1 MHKTTTSKII
11 RLLACLLLYCTNLHA
26 QYGNEWIDFSKT
38 YWKFKV
44 GQEGICRI
52 TKTTLDTAGIPTS
65 SLGSD
70 FVLTRNGKEVAL
82 NVSTSGIMGSTDY
95 IEFWGNAN
103 DGILDKE
110 LYLAPNK
117 YANKFASL
125 FNDTAIYFLSIDKSK
140 THLRY
145 TAITSPIPT
154 TPPTALAYC
163 WTSSS
168 NNARSIFSKGKTNAP
183 VDPSSGSIQELYA
196 AQFDQGEGY
205 IFNWTNSAIPLNT
218 NINTPNFVA
227 AAVNVRLQTASIAQA
242 RDSVHKLKVYFN
254 GLLKNDV
261 VYEKSDI
268 IHLDISIPSTELNA
282 INTLQLSHRQTGLDD
297 NFGIPYWRIDYPR
310 NWNFNGYD
318 YYAFGIDASANA
330 QYIEINNFNHGGV
343 RPVLYDLSNQKY
355 YLGDISIAGKSR
367 FYVDPSLTA
376 SNMVLYAQSSSKIIY
391 PNYAGQ
397 RTFTNYSV
405 AANQGDYIIITHNNL
420 TKPYAGQNQIQA
432 YKEYRS
438 SAAGGKHTVVVA
450 DIEELYDQ
458 FAYGIYTHPLS
469 IKHFVDFG
477 INTWT
482 VFPNH
487 IFIIGKG
494 VSYDQYK
501 AFAASSAVGNF
512 EGIVPTYGNPG
523 SDIPYVTNTA
533 TWKMKTTI
541 GRLSAWNTKEVSDY
555 LNKVKAYE
563 AALIPQVFP
572 TPASEIWKKQVLHIA
587 GGDGNEPFLQSGT
600 LLPALNTSKLIIE
613 NKQSGAQVTTVAKST
628 KDYTAIIN
636 DKTIDSLIS
645 TGLSMITYYGHGSS
659 VALEYNIKEP
669 SEFNSL
675 PKTPVFS
682 AFGCNISSIYGKDTA
697 KSITERFISAPNS
710 GAIISMASNNYGYTN
725 IHSTYIPILYRKIAW
740 DNYGQTI
747 GAQFKAAHDSCTQYF
762 MQTPNVTSFSQTH
775 MESFLLQGDPGT
787 YTTLCSTKPDYY
799 VGAENV
805 SSIPA
810 NLTIALDSFQLQI
823 NAFNLGKAINDTVS
837 IKVDHINPAG
847 KMTTVQQYVII
858 GCKSAN
864 TNTIWMPI
872 NKTSDIGLN
881 KYRITI
887 DANNHYDEIAEAN
900 NEAVIDAFILSDNIV
915 PIYPYNFSIVYN
927 TDLTLKASTLNPFT
941 TSKKYRIEID
951 TTELF
956 NSPFKQQ
963 TLIESKGGVIKWK
976 PSISLQDSTVYYWRT
991 SIDSSTFVWSNSSF
1005 IYLKNGSSGWN
1016 QSHYY
1021 QYKYNTLD
1029 SLNYDNDRTFSYQ
1042 KMKLSLN
1049 VKNTIMELGAP
1060 YNYYFEADYNKVMKN
1075 GTDLQ
1080 RYDCYYSGTIQI
1092 MVFDSSS
1099 GNAWANPPGGK
1110 QGSNPGGCKF
1120 ARNVNCFSFNLNTA
1134 ASRNNARKFLDSIPN
1149 GNFILIKNCIN
1160 NLYWGNYFVNQWK
1173 ADTSLYGSGN
1183 SLYHSLRNLGFNQI
1197 DSFYKTRVFA
1207 VICKKG
1213 YTDYP
1218 IQQCFGK
1225 SINEVMD
1232 TTFYIPIS
1240 NVQGTM
1246 NSVVIGP
1253 ASNWKTLKWRST
1265 AKLDTL
1271 SVADSASVRITG
1283 IDVSNTENLLYEGPT
1298 RDTNLSFVNALTYPK
1313 IKLQWYNIDTL
1324 YHTAPQLD
1332 FWRVLYDPL
1341 PEAALNPS
1349 AYYNC
1354 TDSVSVGQLMQMS
1367 TAIETLNELPMD
1379 SMLVRYKI
1387 IDANGVGHI
1396 LANKKYRKL
1405 NGNDSLHANINFD
1418 PKAYPG
1424 KNYLFIE
1431 ANPDNN
1437 QAEQYHP
1444 NNLGYIPFTIKTD
1457 LYNPLLDV
1465 TFDGTHILDKDIVSP
1480 KPFIKVL
1487 LRDENKFLAL
1497 NDTNTLQLFLRYP
1510 SDAANVR
1517 RNIPFDGSIC
1527 RFLPAQLSAGKNEAF
1542 IEYKPSFNED
1552 GLYQLY
1558 VKGKDITGNAAG
1570 NGTEYA
1576 ISFEVVNKSSITN
1589 LLNYPNPFST
1599 ATAFVFTLTGNQVP
1613 SQFKIQI
1620 LSVSGKVVREI
1631 TKQELG
1637 PIHIGRNITEYKWD
1651 GKDQY
1656 GQLLGNGVYLYR
1668 VITSINGEDVEH
1680 RNSGADKFFKNGYSK
1695 MYIMR

>member
-1 MHKTTTSKII
+1 M
-11 RLLACLLLYCTNLHA
+11 LLCGMQLQA

-44 GQEGICRI
+44 GQESICRI
-52 TKTTLDTAGIPTS
+52 PKATLDAAGIPTS

-70 FVLTRNGKEVAL
+70 FVLFRQGQEVPL
-82 NVSTSGIMGSTDY
+82 YVSNTGSLGSTDY
-95 IEFWGNAN
+95 IEFWGTIN
-103 DGILDKE
+103 DGKLDKE
-110 LYLAPNK
+110 LYLGPDK
-117 YANKFASL
+117 YANEFASL
-125 FNDTAIYFLSIDKSK
+125 FTDTAIYFLSIDNSK
-140 THLRY
+140 AHLRFNP
-145 TAITSPIPT
+145 ITTPIPT
-154 TPPTALAYC
+154 IPPTALSYC
-163 WTSSS
+163 WNTVS
-168 NNARSIFSKGKTNAP
+168 NNAHAFFSKGKTNAP
-183 VDPSSGSIQELYA
+183 VDPSSSSIQELYA
-196 AQFDQGEGY
+196 SQFDQGEGY
-205 IFNWTNSAIPLNT
+205 IFNWTNSAVPLNT
-218 NINTPNFVA
+218 TINTPNVVTTIA
-227 AAVNVRLQTASIAQA
+227 NARLQTASIAQA
-242 RDSVHKLKVYFN
+242 RDSMHKLKVFFN

-261 VYEKSDI
+261 VYEKSDVV
-268 IHLDISIPSTELNA
+268 HFDINIPSTELSLSN
-282 INTLQLSHRQTGLDD
+282 ILKLSHSGSGLDD

-310 NWNFNGYD
+310 DWNFNGYD
-318 YYAFGIDASANA
+318 YFKFRIDANTNA
-330 QYIEINNFNHGGV
+330 QYIEIKNFNHGGI
-343 RPVLYDLSNQKY
+343 RPKLYDLTNRKY
-355 YLGDISIAGKSR
+355 YVGDISIVGKTR
-367 FYVDPSLTA
+367 FYIDPSLTA
-376 SNMVLYAQSSSKIIY
+376 TDMVLYATSSSKINY
-391 PNYAGQ
+391 PNYIGQ
-397 RTFTNYSV
+397 RMFTNYSTV
-405 AANQGDYIIITHNNL
+405 ANQGDYIIITHKNL
-420 TKPYAGQNQIQA
+420 MTPYAGQNQIQA
-432 YKEYRS
+432 YKDYRG
-438 SAAGGKHTVVVA
+438 SAAGGNHTVVVA

-458 FAYGIYTHPLS
+458 FAYGIITHPLS
-469 IKHFVDFG
+469 IKHFIDFG
-477 INTWT
+477 LNNWS
-482 VFPNH
+482 VFPNQ

-494 VSYDQYK
+494 VTYNQYNT
-501 AFAASSAVGNF
+501 FTASSAVGNF
-512 EGIVPTYGNPG
+512 EGIVPTYGAPG
-523 SDIPYVTNTA
+523 SDIPFVTNSA

-541 GRLSAWNTKEVSDY
+541 GRLSAWNRKEISDY

-563 AALIPQVFP
+563 AALLPQVLP
-572 TPASEIWKKQVLHIA
+572 TAASEMWKKQVLHIA

-600 LLPALNTSKLIIE
+600 LIPALNTGKMIIE
-613 NKQSGAQVTTVAKST
+613 NKQSGAQVTTIAKST

-645 TGLSMITYYGHGSS
+645 TGVSMITYYGHGSS

-669 SEFNSL
+669 TAFNSL
-675 PKTPVFS
+675 PKIPVFS

-697 KSITERFISAPNS
+697 KSITERFIAATNS
-710 GAIISMASNNYGYTN
+710 GSIISMASNNYGYTN
-725 IHSTYIPILYRKIAW
+725 IHSTYIPILYKKIAW

-787 YTTLCSTKPDYY
+787 YSTFISTKPDYY
-799 VGAENV
+799 VGAENI
-805 SSIPA
+805 SSIPS
-810 NLTIALDSFQLQI
+810 NLTIALDSFQFQI
-823 NAFNLGKAINDTVS
+823 KSFNLGKAINDTIT
-837 IKVDHINPAG
+837 IKIDHINPAG
-847 KMTTVQQYVII
+847 KTTTLKTYNII
-858 GCKSAN
+858 GCKSGN
-864 TNTIWMPI
+864 SNTIWIPI

-887 DANNHYDEIAEAN
+887 DANNRYDEISEAN
-900 NEAVIDAFILSDNIV
+900 NEALIDAFILSDNIV

-963 TLIESKGGVIKWK
+963 TVIDSKGGIIKWS

-991 SIDSSTFVWSNSSF
+991 SIDSSTFVWANSSF
-1005 IYLKNGSSGWN
+1005 IYLKNGSAGWN

-1029 SLNYDNDRTFSYQ
+1029 SLNYDNYRTFRYE
-1042 KMKLSLN
+1042 KTKVSLN
-1049 VKNTIMELGAP
+1049 VKNTIMELRAP

-1080 RYDCYYSGTIQI
+1080 RYDCEYSGTIQI

-1134 ASRNNARKFLDSIPN
+1134 ESRNNARKFLDSIPN

-1183 SLYHSLRNLGFNQI
+1183 SLYHSLLHLGFNQI
-1197 DSFYKTRVFA
+1197 DSFYQTRVFA
-1207 VICKKG
+1207 MICKKG

-1225 SINEVMD
+1225 SLNEVMD

-1240 NVQGTM
+1240 DVQGTM

-1253 ASNWKTLKWRST
+1253 ANNWKNLKWRSI
-1265 AKLDTL
+1265 AKLDTASL
-1271 SVADSASVRITG
+1271 ADSASVRITG
-1283 IDVSNTENLLYEGPT
+1283 IDFSNGENLLYDGPT
-1298 RDTNLSFVNALTYPK
+1298 RDTNLSFINARTYPK
-1313 IKLQWYNIDTL
+1313 IKLQWYNIDTI

-1332 FWRVLYDPL
+1332 YWRVLYDPL
-1341 PEAALNPS
+1341 PEAALNPA
-1349 AYYNC
+1349 AYLSW
-1354 TDSVSVGQLMQMS
+1354 TDSVSVGQMMQLG
-1367 TAIETLNELPMD
+1367 TAIETLTELPMD

-1387 IDANGVGHI
+1387 IDANGIGHF
-1396 LANKKYRKL
+1396 LVDKKYRKL
-1405 NGNDSLHANINFD
+1405 NGNDSLHTNLTFD
-1418 PKAYPG
+1418 PKPYPG

-1497 NDTNTLQLFLRYP
+1497 NDTSTLNLFIRYP
-1510 SDAANVR
+1510 SDAGNVR
-1517 RNIPFDGSIC
+1517 RNILFDGSIC
-1527 RFLPAQLSAGKNEAF
+1527 KFIPANLSAGKNEAF
-1542 IEYKPSFNED
+1542 IEYKPIFTED
-1552 GLYQLY
+1552 GIYQLY

-1570 NGTEYA
+1570 SGTEYS
-1576 ISFEVVNKSSITN
+1576 ISFEVINKSSISN

-1599 ATAFVFTLTGNQVP
+1599 ATAFVFTLTGNQIP

-1680 RNSGADKFFKNGYSK
+1680 RNSGADKFYKNGYSK